1 MDRVHPNDMAVKRA
15 YDASRRRSQAEA
27 RRRSVL
33 AAARRQFVEFGI
45 TEATIGGIA
54 EAAGVS
60 SQTVYAV
67 FGSKGGLLI
76 ALLDELE
83 AQVDSAG
90 FAAAIDAA
98 ADAGVQLELIVRYH
112 CDLFERG
119 LDLIELARRSSS
131 DPVVGGF
138 VDEGNRRRRDACL
151 RWARSWR
158 RSGALRDDVTVT
170 TAADLL
176 WVHCGAD
183 VFAAF
188 VLGCGWDRVRL
199 ERWLVATLRSLLL
212 EVR

>member
-1 MDRVHPNDMAVKRA
+1 MAVKRA
-15 YDASRRRSQAEA
+15 YDASRRRSQAEQ

-33 AAARRQFVEFGI
+33 HAARRQFVEFGI
-45 TEATIGGIA
+45 TGATIGGIA

-83 AQVDSAG
+83 AEVDSAG
-90 FAAAIDAA
+90 YASAIDAA
-98 ADAGVQLELIVRYH
+98 AGDAAAQLELIVRYH
-112 CDLFERG
+112 CELFERG
-119 LDLIELARRSSS
+119 LDVIDLARRSSS

-138 VDEGNRRRRDACL
+138 VEEGDRRRRDACV

-158 RSGALRDDVTVT
+158 RSGALRDDLAVT

-183 VFAAF
+183 LFVAF
-188 VLGCGWDRVRL
+188 VLGCGWDRARL
-199 ERWLVATLRSLLL
+199 EQWLVATLRSLLF
-212 EVR
+212 EMR

>member
-1 MDRVHPNDMAVKRA
+1 MTVKRA

-33 AAARRQFVEFGI
+33 DAARRQFVEFGI
-45 TEATIGGIA
+45 TGTTIGGIA

-76 ALLDELE
+76 ALLDQLE
-83 AQVDSAG
+83 AEVDSPGYAS
-90 FAAAIDAA
+90 AIDAA
-98 ADAGVQLELIVRYH
+98 AGDAGAQLELIVRYH
-112 CDLFERG
+112 CELFDRG
-119 LDLIELARRSSS
+119 LDVIDLARRSSS

-138 VDEGNRRRRDACL
+138 VDEGNRRRRDACV

-158 RSGALRDDVTVT
+158 KSGVLRGDVTVT

-176 WVHCGAD
+176 WVYCGAD
-183 VFAAF
+183 LFAAF
-188 VLGCGWDRVRL
+188 VLGCGWDRARL
-199 ERWLVATLRSLLL
+199 ERWLVPTLRSLLL
-212 EVR
+212 EVS

>member
-1 MDRVHPNDMAVKRA
+1 MAVKRA
-15 YDASRRRSQAEA
+15 YDASRRRSEAEL

-33 AAARRQFVEFGI
+33 AAARQQFVESGI
-45 TEATIGGIA
+45 TGTTIVAIA

-60 SQTVYAV
+60 PQTVYSV

-83 AQVDSAG
+83 AEVDSAG
-90 FAAAIDAA
+90 VASAVEAAAG
-98 ADAGVQLELIVRYH
+98 DAGAQLEAIVRYH
-112 CDLFERG
+112 CELFERG
-119 LDLIELARRSSS
+119 LDLIDLARRSSS
-131 DPVVGGF
+131 DPIVGGF

-158 RSGALRDDVTVT
+158 RTGALRDDLTVT

-183 VFAAF
+183 LFVAF
-188 VLGCGWDRVRL
+188 VLGCGWERARL
-199 ERWLVATLRSLLL
+199 ERWLVATLRSLLF
-212 EVR
+212 EIR